1 MDTRSCFSA
10 LLSGLALGL
19 VAAGAALPA
28 AAQDSAAAQDTVAV
42 VVTDAFAYDPD
53 VRVET
58 ASGSAAQIAAANA
71 TAALEAAST
80 NGEYKTIQLDGLLAV
95 RVSSLEALAGPG
107 AGNCSALRLTFD
119 LAVFPNTVPFR
130 CTADLVVF
138 NLALIDREEE
148 PAWQN
153 LVAKRRGTTA
163 YTQISLVPPGGDE
176 PLPSSATD
184 RKIRLFNRWYAA
196 LAVFGFAVVTW
207 GFVRLARESNM
218 LRDSGQKRRQG
229 DPLRP
234 YSLARVQSA
243 WWFFLVLFSFIFISL
258 INGTLTDIPNTVL
271 GLMGIAGG
279 TFLTSELVDSS
290 RRKRPES
297 QGRPAAV
304 ASREF
309 TGFFN
314 DIFSDAGGVA
324 FHRFQ
329 MFVWTLALGGIFV
342 IRVLRNLDMPD
353 FDESVLY
360 LMGISS
366 GTYLGMK
373 IPETPKSEG
382 PAHQPPVAD
391 GDELRPMPNQR
402 EFD

>member
-1 MDTRSCFSA
+1 METRPRVA
-10 LLSGLALGL
+10 VLLSSVGLSFLTA
-19 VAAGAALPA
+19 VAALPA
-28 AAQDSAAAQDTVAV
+28 AAEEEAPAV
-42 VVTDAFAYDPD
+42 EVIDAFAYEPD
-53 VRVET
+53 ARAEK
-58 ASGSAAQIAAANA
+58 ASGTAAEIAAAHA
-71 TAALEAAST
+71 AAALEASRPD
-80 NGEYKTIQLDGLLAV
+80 GEYKTIQLDGLLAV
-95 RVSSLEALAGPG
+95 RVSDPEALAGPG
-107 AGNCSALRLTFD
+107 LRDCSLLRLTFD
-119 LAVFPNTVPFR
+119 LTAFPDTVPFR

-138 NLALIDREEE
+138 NLALIERGVE

-163 YTQISLVPPGGDE
+163 YTHVSLLPPGGE
-176 PLPSSATD
+176 MPLPSTATD
-184 RKIRLFNRWYAA
+184 RKIRLYNRWYAG
-196 LAVFGFAVVTW
+196 LAAFGFAVVIW

-218 LRDSGQKRRQG
+218 LRDAGTKRSPG

-234 YSLARVQSA
+234 YSLARVQTA

-258 INGTLTDIPNTVL
+258 INGTLTEIPNTIL

-279 TFLTSELVDSS
+279 TFLGSELVDSA
-290 RRKRPES
+290 RRNRPEN
-297 QGRPAAV
+297 RAKPPAR

-329 MFVWTLALGGIFV
+329 MFVWTLALGAIFV
-342 IRVLRNLDMPD
+342 IRVLRNLHMPE
-353 FDESVLY
+353 FDASILG

-373 IPETPKSEG
+373 IPETPKGEGVEHGG
-382 PAHQPPVAD
+382 PAS
-391 GDELRPMPNQR
+391 GDLGP
-402 EFD
+402 

>member
-1 MDTRSCFSA
+1 MKTSSRVAA
-10 LLSGLALGL
+10 LLTGLVLGL
-19 VAAGAALPA
+19 IVSAVALPA
-28 AAQDSAAAQDTVAV
+28 AAQETEDAAALEVI
-42 VVTDAFAYDPD
+42 DAFAYDPD
-53 VRVET
+53 VRAET
-58 ASGSAAQIAAANA
+58 ASGTAADIAAAHA
-71 TAALEAAST
+71 AAALEAARQD
-80 NGEYKTIQLDGLLAV
+80 GEYKTIQLDGLLAV
-95 RVSSLEALAGPG
+95 RVSSMKALAGPG
-107 AGNCSALRLTFD
+107 AGECSAVRLTFD
-119 LAVFPNTVPFR
+119 LGVFPNAVPFR
-130 CTADLVVF
+130 CTDDLVVF
-138 NLALIDREEE
+138 NLALIDREAET
-148 PAWQN
+148 AWQN

-163 YTQISLVPPGGDE
+163 YTQISLVPPRGE
-176 PLPSSATD
+176 KPLPSSATD
-184 RKIRLFNRWYAA
+184 RKIRLYNRWYAA
-196 LAVFGFAVVTW
+196 LAVFGFVVVTW

-218 LRDSGQKRRQG
+218 LRDSGKKRREG
-229 DPLRP
+229 EPLRP

-290 RRKRPES
+290 RRKRPEY
-297 QGRPAAV
+297 QGRPQAV

-342 IRVLRNLDMPD
+342 IRVLRNLHMPD
-353 FDESVLY
+353 FDESILY

-373 IPETPKSEG
+373 IPETPKGEG
-382 PAHQPPVAD
+382 HGNAPAVPGD
-391 GDELRPMPNQR
+391 DELGPGPNPR
-402 EFD
+402 EYD